1 MIIGIPKE
9 IKNSEHR
16 VSLTETNV
24 ARLVSEGHQ
33 VLVQR
38 GAGNGSRIFDDQYGR
53 SGAQIVE
60 TPAEVYSRSDMVV
73 KVKEPLPEEY
83 DFFREDLILFTF
95 LHLAAEPELTEALC
109 AKKVRAVAYETIED
123 DQRCLPLLKPMSEV
137 AGRVGLLNGVYYL
150 QKHTG
155 GRGILAGGVPGVEGG
170 HIVIIGGGAAG
181 INSAEV
187 AVGFKSRVTVLDVN
201 LDRLEYIE
209 QVFQGRVQTLFSDE
223 KHLRES
229 LERADLVV
237 GAVLLMG
244 QKAPKIITEDMIKIM
259 NPKSVAVDIS
269 IDQGGCF
276 ETARPTSHENP
287 VYEKHGVIHYCVPN
301 IPSVVPRTSTYA
313 LTNATFPFVRQIAR
327 QGLEPALKSNPFLKR
342 GLNVYKGFVT
352 CAPVATALKK
362 EHKPFED
369 LI

>member
-1 MIIGIPKE
+1 MIIGVPKE

-24 ARLVSEGHQ
+24 ARLVSEGHT
-33 VLVQR
+33 VLVQKQ
-38 GAGNGSRIFDDQYGR
+38 AGEGSRIFDDQYEKV
-53 SGAQIVE
+53 GARMVSTLEEI
-60 TPAEVYSRSDMVV
+60 YSLSDMVV

-83 DFFREDLILFTF
+83 DFFKEDLILFTF
-95 LHLAAEPELTEALC
+95 LHLAAEPELTDALC
-109 AKKVRAVAYETIED
+109 QKQVRAMAYETIED
-123 DQRCLPLLKPMSEV
+123 GYGGLPLLKPMSEV

-170 HIVIIGGGAAG
+170 HIVVIGGGAAG
-181 INSAEV
+181 INAVEV
-187 AVGFKSRVTVLDVN
+187 AVGLKSRVTVLDVN
-201 LDRLEYIE
+201 LDRLEYIS
-209 QVFQGRVQTLFSDE
+209 QLFQGCVQTWFSDE
-223 KHLRES
+223 KHLKRS
-229 LERADLVV
+229 LEKADLVV
-237 GAVLLMG
+237 GAVLLAG
-244 QKAPKIITEDMIKIM
+244 QKAPKIVTEDMIKTM

-276 ETARPTSHENP
+276 ETARLTSHENP

-313 LTNATFPFVRQIAR
+313 LTNVSFPFVQQIAD
-327 QGLEPALKSNPFLKR
+327 QGLEGALQSSPFLKK
-342 GLNVYKGFVT
+342 GLNVYKGAVT
-352 CAPVATALKK
+352 CAPVANALKK
-362 EHKPFED
+362 EYKSFED

>member
-24 ARLVSEGHQ
+24 ARLVSEGHR
-33 VLVQR
+33 VLVER
-38 GAGNGSRIFDDQYGR
+38 GAGEGSRIFDNQYEKA
-53 SGAQIVE
+53 GADMAD
-60 TPAEVYSRSDMVV
+60 TPEEIYSRSEMVV

-83 DFFREDLILFTF
+83 DFFKEDLILFTF

-109 AKKVRAVAYETIED
+109 KRKVRAVAYETIED
-123 DQRCLPLLKPMSEV
+123 ASGRLPLLKPMSEV

-170 HIVIIGGGAAG
+170 HIVVVGCGAAG
-181 INSAEV
+181 INSALV
-187 AVGFKSRVTVLDVN
+187 AVGLGARVTALDVN
-201 LDRLEYIE
+201 LDRLEYVE

-223 KHLRES
+223 KHLRQS

-237 GAVLLMG
+237 GSVLLTG

-301 IPSVVPRTSTYA
+301 IPSVVSRTSTYA
-313 LTNATFPFVRQIAR
+313 LTNAAFPFVRQIAR
-327 QGLEPALKSNPFLKR
+327 QGLERALESNPFLKK
-342 GLNVYKGFVT
+342 GLNTYKGYVT
-352 CAPVATALKK
+352 CAPVATALRK
-362 EHKPFED
+362 EHKPFEK